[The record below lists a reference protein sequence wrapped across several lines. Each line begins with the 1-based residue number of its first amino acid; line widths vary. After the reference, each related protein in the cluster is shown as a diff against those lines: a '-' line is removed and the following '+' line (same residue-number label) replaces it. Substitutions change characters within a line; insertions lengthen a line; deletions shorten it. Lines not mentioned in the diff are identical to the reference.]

1 VFTIFIPLYCCGVA
15 AVIRKLSTQPQLLG
29 DQEKLEKALRF
40 AICAGII
47 AQWTIGAIR
56 GFPTESAAQN
66 LTEQV
71 YPPSM
76 VHYKI

>member
-1 VFTIFIPLYCCGVA
+1 MIK
-15 AVIRKLSTQPQLLG
+15 KLITQPELLH
-29 DQEKLEKALRF
+29 DQSKLEKALRF
-40 AICAGII
+40 VICAGII
-47 AQWTIGAIR
+47 AQWTVGAIR
-56 GFPTESAAQN
+56 SFPTESAAQN